1 MQVPYWLSI
10 FIIFVPFLL
19 RMIIKRE
26 LSPKMQQLLTS
37 NLITYI
43 LVLMVSILIINSRFK
58 PISISVIFWAIIF
71 NLLFDFIFYLISKV
85 SH

>member
-19 RMIIKRE
+19 RVIIKRE

-43 LVLMVSILIINSRFK
+43 LVLMVSILIIN
-58 PISISVIFWAIIF
+58 
-71 NLLFDFIFYLISKV
+71 
-85 SH
+85 